1 MKGFLASAFK
11 ADDSSLPEV
20 LRINSEQPVAAADT
34 STGCP
39 ASQQV
44 SKSAGHG
51 WLAPDTFPRQRD
63 TYVLSRLRW
72 HVGLAFGSDASS

>member
-20 LRINSEQPVAAADT
+20 LGINSELPVAAAGT
-34 STGCP
+34 STGRP
-39 ASQQV
+39 ASRLDMADWHRIL
-44 SKSAGHG
+44 SRGKETH
-51 WLAPDTFPRQRD
+51 
-63 TYVLSRLRW
+63 VLSRLGW